1 MNAAAAQRSR
11 LGLLCAG
18 FGVLSLAPLALAWLS
33 AHGPAP
39 MAVNGAMWS
48 KIFFA
53 EFVALVVLGYGYIL
67 SVTAAK
73 KLFHGGPMIDF
84 SIGMAGVMI
93 AFGFGR
99 GWIPGLFLLLFGLR
113 LMTGRALLG

>member
-1 MNAAAAQRSR
+1 MIEAAKQRSR

-33 AHGPAP
+33 SHGPTP
-39 MAVNGAMWS
+39 MSISAAMWS
-48 KIFFA
+48 KIFFG
-53 EFVALVVLGYGYIL
+53 EFIWLVVLGYGYIL
-67 SVTAAK
+67 SVTAK
-73 KLFHGGPMIDF
+73 KHMFHGGPMIDF
-84 SIGMAGVMI
+84 SIGLAGVMI

-99 GWIPGLFLLLFGLR
+99 GWIPGLFLVLFGLR